1 MRNNKHFNAVESGK
15 ESIVSL
21 SLDIILLIH
30 AIADTEQTPNSVQ
43 HKQDCSELRSEQCH
57 YDRLASSFSLDL
69 PTLKCKLCF
78 ANEIAHSNWCWMK
91 HTDNTKKWWHFSFFD
106 VIIPPLNHRTGITEN
121 IVLAMVL
128 INYTPHTKTTPPPP
142 SRPQRYNTR
151 AIAFPCK
158 HSM

>member
-78 ANEIAHSNWCWMK
+78 ANEIAHSN
-91 HTDNTKKWWHFSFFD
+91 
-106 VIIPPLNHRTGITEN
+106 
-121 IVLAMVL
+121 
-128 INYTPHTKTTPPPP
+128 
-142 SRPQRYNTR
+142 
-151 AIAFPCK
+151 
-158 HSM
+158 